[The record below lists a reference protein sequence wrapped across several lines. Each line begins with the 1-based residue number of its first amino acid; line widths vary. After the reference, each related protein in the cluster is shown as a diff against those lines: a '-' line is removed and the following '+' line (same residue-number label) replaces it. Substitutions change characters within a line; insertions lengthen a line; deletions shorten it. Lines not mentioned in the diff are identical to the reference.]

1 MSEQDALHGGG
12 CVLQASVKYPIGAV
26 PRAPV
31 GRVMAEQYLE
41 HSLRALHGLWQVCKL
56 GERRL
61 PVVSTPMRLCCH
73 LCDEGC
79 HAHCSAVS
87 IPLLS
92 AAGLNSPDWR
102 FLLSGSLPVIV
113 MSIVIGCRGWS
124 ILRPVHIVGRVFL
137 GNHPVRGSAGSR
149 GHR

>member
-1 MSEQDALHGGG
+1 MAWVCPASISEISDRGSTSR
-12 CVLQASVKYPIGAV
+12 LQWV
-26 PRAPV
+26 
-31 GRVMAEQYLE
+31 
-41 HSLRALHGLWQVCKL
+41 GLWLSNIWNILSVPCMACGKSANWEK
-56 GERRL
+56 GGS
-61 PVVSTPMRLCCH
+61 PSFSTPMRLCCH

-102 FLLSGSLPVIV
+102 FLLSGFASDS
-113 MSIVIGCRGWS
+113 MSHSHGCRGWS
-124 ILRPVHIVGRVFL
+124 ILRPVRIVGRVFL
-137 GNHPVRGSAGSR
+137 GNHPVHGSAGSR